1 MTTAAVIGATPA
13 IATQPMN
20 ILSIDL
26 EDWNQLAY
34 RRFTDELPPVTTHN
48 LERQLESL
56 LALLHE
62 TKTCATFFVL
72 GRTAEEN
79 PGMVKRV
86 AIAGHEIASHG
97 YAHRLVQTM
106 RREEFA
112 EDAKRGK
119 QLLEDLTGRRV
130 NGYRAAEFSINRSC
144 LWALEVLAELG
155 FTYDSSIF
163 PVRHRR
169 YGIGDFYPYPACY
182 ALPNG
187 QSITELPLAT
197 VSWLGRT
204 WPIAGGGYFRLLPKF
219 LLRAGLR
226 RLSHE
231 EHTAVTYLHPCEF
244 DPKRLEIFET
254 IRPTDLI
261 AFCRTA
267 LFGFHQN
274 LGRKS
279 IPAKM
284 RALLASFRFG
294 SCAEFLEGAELSER
308 RELLPAPR

>member
-13 IATQPMN
+13 LSTKPMN

-34 RRFTDELPPVTTHN
+34 RRFTGEQPPVTTHN
-48 LERQLESL
+48 LQRQLESL
-56 LALLHE
+56 LALLDE
-62 TKTCATFFVL
+62 TKTRATFFVL
-72 GRTAEEN
+72 GHTAEDN

-86 AIAGHEIASHG
+86 AIAGLEIASHG
-97 YAHRLVQTM
+97 YAHRLVHTLG
-106 RREEFA
+106 RKEFT
-112 EDAKRGK
+112 EDAKRSK
-119 QLLEDLTGRRV
+119 QLLEDLIGRPV
-130 NGYRAAEFSINRSC
+130 VGYRAAEFSINRHC

-169 YGIGDFYPYPACY
+169 YGISDFYPHPARY
-182 ALPNG
+182 RLPNN
-187 QSITELPLAT
+187 QLIAELPLAA
-197 VSWLGRT
+197 VNWLGGT

-219 LLRAGLR
+219 MLSAALR
-226 RLSHE
+226 RLSHQ
-231 EHTAVTYLHPCEF
+231 EHTAVTYLHPSEF

-254 IRPTDLI
+254 IRPRDAV
-261 AFCRTA
+261 AFCRAA

-284 RALLASFRFG
+284 RALLASFYFG

-308 RELLPAPR
+308 RELLSATR